1 MDTYVILDI
10 ETTGLSRYKNKIT
23 EIAAVKIIEGEII
36 DRFETLVNP
45 QEHIPS
51 FITHLTGIDDEMV
64 KDARTIDKILPEFL
78 KFIED
83 YAIVGHNVT
92 FDYGFLNYNSVIYLE
107 KEIPNKK
114 ICTKKLANR
123 ILPELPSKKL
133 STICE
138 HFEIINQNAH
148 RAMADVLATTEIFNR
163 FRNILSDFGIKE
175 LDDLLEFESMPRQ
188 KTEKIMLIN

>member
-1 MDTYVILDI
+1 MGVYVILDI
-10 ETTGLSRYKNKIT
+10 ETTGLSRYRHKIT
-23 EIAAVKIIEGEII
+23 EIAAVKISEGEII

-51 FITHLTGIDDEMV
+51 FITHLTGISDEMV
-64 KDARTIDKILPEFL
+64 KDAETIDTILPEFL

-83 YAIVGHNVT
+83 YTIVAHNAT
-92 FDYGFLNYNSVIYLE
+92 FDYGFLNHDSVIYLE

-114 ICTKKLANR
+114 ICTRKLANR

-138 HFEIINQNAH
+138 HFEIVNQNAH
-148 RAMADVLATTEIFNR
+148 RAMADVLVTTEIFLN
-163 FRNILSDFGIKE
+163 FLNILNQAGIN
-175 LDDLLEFESMPRQ
+175 DDEEILTFESTPAFKARQ
-188 KTEKIMLIN
+188 ILN